1 MFYALDEGV
10 GVDCPGIDSYIE
22 QDIGAGKKLKAAK
35 AFQWFAKFLQ
45 KVIEPWYL
53 ARNDLANERRNFRED
68 LGLKVESRSE
78 FQKIGNKVASAETQ
92 EKNTK
97 RKKDPKEWLFKSDK
111 MRKITKHILKHCFI
125 TEIME
130 DFVTMSEEEIVRKY
144 TEYKTWRLFLLI
156 LLGTCP

>member
-1 MFYALDEGV
+1 MA
-10 GVDCPGIDSYIE
+10 
-22 QDIGAGKKLKAAK
+22 Q
-35 AFQWFAKFLQ
+35 
-45 KVIEPWYL
+45 
-53 ARNDLANERRNFRED
+53 NDLANERRNFRED
-68 LGLKVESRSE
+68 LRLKVESASE

-130 DFVTMSEEEIVRKY
+130 DFVTISEEEIVRKY
-144 TEYKTWRLFLLI
+144 TEYTTWRLFLLI
-156 LLGTCP
+156 LLCTGNNRLLSNHIHFSFH